1 MDCYDAIVVGSGPNG
16 VAAAAYLS
24 RAGRSV
30 LVVEAASTP
39 GGGARTAELTLP
51 GFRHDVCSAIHPL
64 AVMSPFL
71 SELPLAD
78 HGLEWI
84 HPDVPAA
91 HPLDG
96 GRVAVLRRSVGD
108 TAAGLGDDGPAWRR
122 LFEPFVEE
130 WGTLA
135 HQLLG
140 PVRFP
145 RHPLPVARFGL
156 LALRSTRRLVDGR
169 FHGEAAKALFAGMSG
184 HAFLPIDH
192 RTSAAFG
199 LLMIGAGHA
208 GGWPMPRSG
217 AQALSDALVSY
228 CTSNGVTFWTGRP
241 VSSLRDLPPAPVVL
255 LDTSPSEALRILT
268 YKVPALRRV
277 QLGSFRPGPAVFKVD
292 YALSEPVPWAA
303 PEAHRAGTVHVGG
316 SIDEIQAGEKEVGAG
331 RHPERPFLLAVQ
343 HTRFDPTRAPAG
355 QHTLWAYCHVPNG
368 STVDMTK
375 AMEAQIERFAP
386 GFGDVIVARQTT
398 NPAELERYNRNYIGG
413 DIAGGANDGLQL
425 FARPRLGLNPYFV
438 DDRDGRRIYLC
449 SASTPPG
456 GGVHG
461 MCGFH
466 AARIALRHVNRTG
479 ITSPPSSP
487 S

>member
-1 MDCYDAIVVGSGPNG
+1 
-16 VAAAAYLS
+16 
-24 RAGRSV
+24 V
-30 LVVEAASTP
+30 LVVESGPTL

-51 GFRHDVCSAIHPL
+51 GFHHDVCSAIHPL

-71 SELPLAD
+71 SSLPLAE

-84 HPDVPAA
+84 QPDVAAA

-96 GRVAVLRRSVGD
+96 GRAAVLHRSVEA

-122 LFEPFVEE
+122 LFGPIRES
-130 WGTLA
+130 WDALA

-140 PVRFP
+140 PVRLP

-156 LALRSTRRLVDGR
+156 LALRSTRRLVEARFDGV
-169 FHGEAAKALFAGMSG
+169 AAKSLFAGMSG

-192 RTSAAFG
+192 ATSAAFG

-208 GGWPMPRSG
+208 GGWPMPRGG
-217 AQALSDALVSY
+217 AQALSDALASY
-228 CTSNGVTFWTGRP
+228 GAASGVTFRTGER

-255 LDTSPSEALRILT
+255 LDTSPADALRIVDHRL
-268 YKVPALRRV
+268 PALRRF
-277 QLGSFRPGPAVFKVD
+277 QLSSFRRGPGAFKVD

-316 SIDEIQAGEKEVGAG
+316 TIDEIQAAEKEVDAG
-331 RHPERPFLLAVQ
+331 GHPDRPFLLAVQ
-343 HTRFDPTRAPAG
+343 HSRFDPTRAPAG
-355 QHTLWAYCHVPNG
+355 GHTLWTYCHVPNG

-375 AMEAQIERFAP
+375 PMEDQLERFAP
-386 GFGDVIVARQTT
+386 GFRDIVVARHTT
-398 NPAELERYNRNYIGG
+398 SPADLERYNPNYVGG

-425 FARPRLGLNPYFV
+425 FLRPRLGLNPYFV
-438 DDRDGRRIYLC
+438 DERDGRRVYLC

-466 AARIALRHVNRTG
+466 AARLALRRLDGIRTV
-479 ITSPPSSP
+479 TDA
-487 S
+487 

>member
-1 MDCYDAIVVGSGPNG
+1 MDSFDAVVVGSGPNG
-16 VAAAAYLS
+16 LAAAAFLA

-30 LVVEAASTP
+30 LVVESGATL

-71 SELPLAD
+71 ASLPLRE

-96 GRVAVLRRSVGD
+96 GRAAVLHRSVEA
-108 TAAGLGDDGPAWRR
+108 TAAGLGADGPAWRR
-122 LFEPFVEE
+122 LFGPIRHS
-130 WGTLA
+130 WDALA

-140 PVRFP
+140 PVRLP

-156 LALRSTRRLVDGR
+156 LALRSTRGLVDNR
-169 FHGEAAKALFAGMSG
+169 FDGAAAKALFAGMSG

-192 RTSAAFG
+192 ATSAAFG
-199 LLMIGAGHA
+199 LLMIGAGQA
-208 GGWPMPRSG
+208 GGWPMPRGG
-217 AQALSDALVSY
+217 AQALSDALASY
-228 CTSNGVTFWTGRP
+228 CAASGVMFRTGER
-241 VSSLRDLPPAPVVL
+241 VSSLRDLPAAPVVL
-255 LDTSPSEALRILT
+255 LDTSPAEALHIVSYRLS
-268 YKVPALRRV
+268 PLRRF
-277 QLGSFRPGPAVFKVD
+277 QLGSFRPGPGAFKVD

-303 PEAHRAGTVHVGG
+303 PEAQRAGTVHVGG
-316 SIDEIQAGEKEVGAG
+316 TIDEIQAAEQDVDAG
-331 RHPERPFLLAVQ
+331 RHPDRPFLLAVQ
-343 HTRFDPTRAPAG
+343 HSRFDPTRAPDG
-355 QHTLWAYCHVPNG
+355 RHTLWTYTHVPNG

-375 AMEAQIERFAP
+375 AMEDQLERFAP
-386 GFGDVIVARQTT
+386 GFRDVIAARHTT
-398 NPAELERYNRNYIGG
+398 SPADLERYNPNYVGG

-425 FARPRLGLNPYFV
+425 FARPRLALNPYFV
-438 DDRDGRRIYLC
+438 DERRGRRVYLC

-466 AARIALRHVNRTG
+466 AARLALRHLDRDGAVTR
-479 ITSPPSSP
+479 S
-487 S
+487 

>member
-1 MDCYDAIVVGSGPNG
+1 MDSYHAIVVGSGPNG
-16 VAAAAYLS
+16 LAAAAYLA

-30 LVVEAASTP
+30 LVVEAGDTL

-71 SELPLAD
+71 SSLPLAD

-96 GRVAVLRRSVGD
+96 GRAAVLHRSVEA
-108 TAAGLGDDGPAWRR
+108 TADGLGDDGPAWRR
-122 LFEPFVEE
+122 LFGPIRES
-130 WGTLA
+130 WDALA

-140 PVRFP
+140 PVRLP

-156 LALRSTRRLVDGR
+156 LALRSSRRLVDAR
-169 FHGEAAKALFAGMSG
+169 FSGVAAKSLFAGMSG

-199 LLMIGAGHA
+199 LLMIGSGQA
-208 GGWPMPRSG
+208 GGWPMPRGG
-217 AQALSDALVSY
+217 AQALSDALASY
-228 CTSNGVTFWTGRP
+228 CAAHGAILRTGER
-241 VSSLRDLPPAPVVL
+241 VSSLRDLPAAPVVL
-255 LDTSPSEALRILT
+255 LDTSPADALRILSYRT
-268 YKVPALRRV
+268 SALRRY

-303 PEAHRAGTVHVGG
+303 PEAQRAGTVHVGG
-316 SIDEIQAGEKEVGAG
+316 TIDEIQAAEQEVDAG
-331 RHPERPFLLAVQ
+331 RHPDRPFLLTVQ
-343 HTRFDPTRAPAG
+343 HTRFDPSRAPEG
-355 QHTLWAYCHVPNG
+355 RHTLWAYCHVPNG

-375 AMEAQIERFAP
+375 ALEAQIERFAP
-386 GFGDVIVARQTT
+386 GFGDVIVARHTT
-398 NPAELERYNRNYIGG
+398 NPAELERYNRNYVGG

-425 FARPRLGLNPYFV
+425 FLRPRLGLDPYFV
-438 DDRDGRRIYLC
+438 AERDGRRVYLC

-466 AARIALRHVNRTG
+466 AARLALRHLEGAGTVTEA
-479 ITSPPSSP
+479 
-487 S
+487 